1 MELPLRALPLRALPL
16 RAKKLISE
24 YSKPVTRPDW
34 GTLCPLTFTRFYN
47 DIKRNRYRYK
57 IFQNVYNYFISNI
70 DTTYNHIEKMN
81 NEIMIYGFVQVSK
94 KYNINL
100 LILQDIIRDYNR
112 QLLFYKN
119 KN

>member
-1 MELPLRALPLRALPL
+1 MELPLCALPL

-24 YSKPVTRPDW
+24 YSKPLTRPDW

-47 DIKRNRYRYK
+47 DIKRNRDRYK
-57 IFQNVYNYFISNI
+57 IFQNVYNYFISNLEYI
-70 DTTYNHIEKMN
+70 HLQKMN

-119 KN
+119 KNHLK